1 MSTYERTTGHTVI
14 RAVALATMAW
24 MAVIGV
30 ASAQGQASREP
41 VRTITKIR
49 GDLYR
54 FQNDR
59 HNTVFLVTSEGVIVG
74 DPINAD
80 AATWLKNQIAARFK
94 VPVRYVLYSHSDW
107 DHASG
112 ARIFNDTAELWGHAN
127 MAAAIKNASNPDQMK
142 DVLPPER
149 TYTDRQT
156 ITLGG
161 KRVELVHP
169 GPNHSP
175 DATVLFFPAE
185 RVIHV
190 VDYITVRRVPPRFG
204 GAPIAAWIKSMRAVE
219 ALDFDVVSPGHGN
232 VGTKLDVSEQREYAE
247 ALVDGVSK
255 GIAAGRSAKE
265 LQATNMLDKFSW
277 WEGYET
283 VRNANI
289 EEAYKE
295 LSAAAQRSPSSK

>member
-1 MSTYERTTGHTVI
+1 MSTCKWTAQHTVI
-14 RAVALATMAW
+14 RAAAFATAAWFILA
-24 MAVIGV
+24 GV
-30 ASAQGQASREP
+30 ASAQGQAGREP
-41 VRTITKIR
+41 TRVITKIR

-59 HNTVFLVTSEGVIVG
+59 HNTVFLVTSEGVIMG

-80 AATWLKNQIAARFK
+80 AATWLKSQIAERFK

-112 ARIFNDTAELWGHAN
+112 ARVFDDTAELWGHAN
-127 MAAAIKNASNPDQMK
+127 MATAIKNAPEPARMK

-149 TYTDRQT
+149 TYTTRQT

-169 GPNHSP
+169 GPNHSI

-185 RVIHV
+185 RVVHV

-204 GAPIAAWIKSMRAVE
+204 GAPIADWISAMKAVE

-232 VGTKLDVSEQREYAE
+232 VGTKADVAEQREYAE
-247 ALVDGVSK
+247 ILVAGVSK
-255 GIAAGRSAKE
+255 GIAAGQTVAQ
-265 LQATNMLDKFSW
+265 LQATNMLEKFSW

-289 EEAYKE
+289 AEAYKE
-295 LSAAAQRSPSSK
+295 LSAARSASSK